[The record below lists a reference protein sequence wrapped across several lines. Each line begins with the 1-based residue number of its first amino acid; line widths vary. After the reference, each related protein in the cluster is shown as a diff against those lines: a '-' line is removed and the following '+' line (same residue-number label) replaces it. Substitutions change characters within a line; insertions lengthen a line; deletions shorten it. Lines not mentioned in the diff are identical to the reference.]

1 MINKNIFKNTVMLY
15 IMTFAK
21 LILPLFTFPYLTRVL
36 SVSAYGQLT
45 YVRSCVTYIQL
56 IIDFGFLLS
65 ATKDI
70 VLHKDDNSAISK
82 ICSNVLSARIYL
94 SIICFFVYL
103 GMCYTNNVLS
113 QNIFFSIFSIVPIL
127 LTVFLFDFLFR
138 GLEIMHIITV
148 RYVLM
153 KLFST
158 LLVFVFVKND
168 SQLIVIPILDII
180 SSFVAVVLTLK
191 YIKNKL
197 NIKLYIAKFREA
209 ILCLKQSFIF
219 FLSDIATTGFGVLN
233 TLLIGVFLTT
243 EDIAIWGVAYT
254 LISAVQNL
262 YSPISNG
269 IYPQMVQNKS
279 YQLLKKITCILVPI
293 VVLGCLFC
301 TFFAKYIVII
311 IGGIKYD
318 QSIFIFQLLIPVL
331 LFSFLAIIIGWPG
344 LGAINKQKSLTYTTI
359 ITSLI
364 HIIGLIFLGIT
375 RNFNLINIAIMRSV
389 TEFFLFFFRFLL
401 LKHFRNE
408 FID

>member
-94 SIICFFVYL
+94 SIICLFVYL
-103 GMCYTNNVLS
+103 GMCYTNNILS
-113 QNIFFSIFSIVPIL
+113 QNIFFSIFSIIPIL

-168 SQLIVIPILDII
+168 SQLIIIPILDII

-197 NIKLYIAKFREA
+197 NIKLYIAKFKEA

-233 TLLIGVFLTT
+233 TLLIGVYLTT
-243 EDIAIWGVAYT
+243 EDVAVWGVAYT

-279 YQLLKKITCILVPI
+279 YELLKKITYILLPI
-293 VVLGCLFC
+293 VILGCLFC
-301 TFFAKYIVII
+301 AFFAKYIVII

-364 HIIGLIFLGIT
+364 HIIGLIILGLT
-375 RNFNLINIAIMRSV
+375 RNFNLINIAIMRSI

-401 LKHFRNE
+401 LKHYRNE